1 MPSGFQHYIQQ
12 YCSCMHEWNASY
24 EEYARSVGL
33 SFTSISILSVIHS
46 SKNCTQKKISEVC
59 FLPKQ
64 TVNGVIRQFYKDGWI
79 RMQEIEEDRRN
90 KSIHFTEKGQREADR
105 IMKRVRDSERAAMTS
120 LTEEEQQA
128 LLSLT
133 RRYITACREALIKA

>member
-1 MPSGFQHYIQQ
+1 MPSDFQHYIQQ

-33 SFTSISILSVIHS
+33 SFTSISILSVIHY

>member
-1 MPSGFQHYIQQ
+1 MPSDFQHYIQQ

>member
-1 MPSGFQHYIQQ
+1 MPSDLQHYIQQ

>member
-1 MPSGFQHYIQQ
+1 MPSDFQHYIQQ

-46 SKNCTQKKISEVC
+46 SENCTQKKISETC

-64 TVNGVIRQFYKDGWI
+64 TVNGVIRQFYKNGGI

-90 KSIHFTEKGQREADR
+90 KSIHFTEKGQLEADR
-105 IMKRVRDSERAAMTS
+105 IMKRVRDSERTAMTS
-120 LTEEEQQA
+120 LTAEEQQA

-133 RRYITACREALIKA
+133 RRYITSCSEALKCP

>member
-1 MPSGFQHYIQQ
+1 M
-12 YCSCMHEWNASY
+12 
-24 EEYARSVGL
+24 
-33 SFTSISILSVIHS
+33 
-46 SKNCTQKKISEVC
+46 
-59 FLPKQ
+59 
-64 TVNGVIRQFYKDGWI
+64 NGVLRQFYKDGWI

-90 KSIHFTEKGQREADR
+90 KSIHFTEKGQREAER
-105 IMKRVRDSERAAMTS
+105 IMKRVRDSERVAMTS

>member
-1 MPSGFQHYIQQ
+1 MPSDFQHYIQQ

-46 SKNCTQKKISEVC
+46 TENCTQKKISEVC

-90 KSIHFTEKGQREADR
+90 KSIHFTEKGQLEADR

-120 LTEEEQQA
+120 LTVEEQQA

>member
-1 MPSGFQHYIQQ
+1 MPSDFQHYIQQ

-90 KSIHFTEKGQREADR
+90 KSIHFTEKGQREAER

>member
-1 MPSGFQHYIQQ
+1 MPSDFQHYIQQ

-46 SKNCTQKKISEVC
+46 TENCTQKKISEVC

-64 TVNGVIRQFYKDGWI
+64 TVNGVI
-79 RMQEIEEDRRN
+79 EEDRRN
-90 KSIHFTEKGQREADR
+90 KSIHFTEKGQREAER

>member
-1 MPSGFQHYIQQ
+1 MPSDFQHYIQQ

-133 RRYITACREALIKA
+133 KRYITACREALIKA